1 MNKLLLL
8 TQMPDSY
15 NNLGKS
21 NIKFKWTQN
30 IRLTMILCTAAL
42 VLLMM
47 FILAR
52 VSFFYINVWA
62 LVSYFFALIFIG
74 HSAGRTVT
82 EGKLKER
89 ASKNLNASSRFTSS
103 KTPSVDLQPW
113 TAWRRSIR
121 LYAISVSFI
130 FILPFLFYFTR
141 LQHDVLCQLVYEGY
155 EADKTA
161 CSNTTLPTLVDGPA
175 EELYNICIL
184 DITMTSETR

>member
-1 MNKLLLL
+1 MDKLVLV
-8 TQMPDSY
+8 TDMPDSY

-30 IRLTMILCTAAL
+30 IRLLMILFTATL

-52 VSFFYINVWA
+52 ISFFYINIWA

-82 EGKLKER
+82 EKKLR
-89 ASKNLNASSRFTSS
+89 AKAKKNLTASTRYTSS
-103 KTPSVDLQPW
+103 KTPSDEQQPW

-141 LQHDVLCQLVYEGY
+141 LQHDVLCQLVYEGF
-155 EADKTA
+155 ALNKTD
-161 CSNTTLPTLVDGPA
+161 CITTTLPTLVDSPA
-175 EELYNICIL
+175 EELYKSCISNL
-184 DITMTSETR
+184 SMTSETR